1 MTRPDA
7 LISPTDAEP
16 SPSDRLVIGL
26 EAIIDASSGILSQQS
41 LAETVQAMAD
51 ALLGIVHYTSL
62 AVYEVDWANRVGIP
76 LLATGRYVEET
87 LASKPPLDKSITGKA
102 VLQNKLMYSGP
113 GDPDLNIAVIPGT
126 PVTDLE
132 SIVVAPLRVGG
143 QVEGTLNVW
152 REDDN
157 VWFKPHELTLI
168 ERFAT
173 LAAIAYVNSMQREQL
188 RTQALTDSLTGLFN
202 RRHFETTLRAA
213 LQDGRR
219 HDQPT
224 SVAYFDIDAFKAIN
238 DRFGHACGDDAL
250 CAFALA
256 LRSFTRAGDVPCR
269 TGGEEFCVVL
279 PRTDLEQAA
288 ALAERINAEIRGAG
302 LGPSRDMT
310 VSVGVATT
318 EHSLE
323 DLDQLMLRADAALL
337 RAKRSGRDLV
347 VVDRPAG
354 A

>member
-1 MTRPDA
+1 MTRHDA
-7 LISPTDAEP
+7 LISA
-16 SPSDRLVIGL
+16 SDPELSTSERLVIGL

-51 ALLGIVHYTSL
+51 ALLPIVPYTSL
-62 AVYEVDWANRVGIP
+62 AVYEVDWGNRVGIP

-87 LASKPPLDKSITGKA
+87 LSSKPPLDRSITGKA
-102 VLQNKLMYSGP
+102 VLQNKLMYSAP

-126 PVTDLE
+126 PVTDME

-143 QVEGTLNVW
+143 QVEGTLNIW
-152 REDDN
+152 REDDD

-188 RTQALTDSLTGLFN
+188 RTQALTDALTGLFN
-202 RRHFETTLRAA
+202 RRHFENTLRAA
-213 LQDGRR
+213 LEDGRR
-219 HDQPT
+219 RGEPT

-238 DRFGHACGDDAL
+238 DRFGHACGDDVL

-269 TGGEEFCVVL
+269 IGGEEFCVVL
-279 PRTDLEQAA
+279 PRTDLAQAA
-288 ALAERINAEIRGAG
+288 ALAERINFEIRAAG

-310 VSVGVATT
+310 VSVGVATADR
-318 EHSLE
+318 SQ
-323 DLDQLMLRADAALL
+323 DDVDRLMLRADKALL
-337 RAKRSGRDLV
+337 RAKRSGRDRI
-347 VVDRPAG
+347 VVDGRPAG
-354 A
+354 